1 MDNKNIIFKTMDNT
15 PRMLFWEID
24 EFIVMAAPFFLG
36 MLVGSVILMLSGFV
50 LRKFYNRWKKRY
62 PRGLLRHT
70 MYWNMPTATLNK
82 AGIFKRLPASH
93 KRDFLT

>member
-1 MDNKNIIFKTMDNT
+1 MDNRSVIFKTLDNA

-36 MLVGSVILMLSGFV
+36 VVVGSLCVMLSGLLFK
-50 LRKFYNRWKKRY
+50 KFYSRWKRRY

-70 MYWNMPTATLNK
+70 LYWNIPTRAFNLI
-82 AGIFKRLPASH
+82 GIFKHLPQSH